1 MPDLSRRGKGRAAPV
16 CLGAGEQHQDWD
28 RAERSA
34 RHTRKVFA
42 VDKTEMAKVERYL
55 RQTFANHS
63 IRVVGRPKKSD
74 SAEVYIGEEF
84 VGVLFVDDEDGD
96 RSFNFTM
103 AILDTDLE
111 D

>member
-1 MPDLSRRGKGRAAPV
+1 
-16 CLGAGEQHQDWD
+16 
-28 RAERSA
+28 
-34 RHTRKVFA
+34 
-42 VDKTEMAKVERYL
+42 VDKAEMAKVQNSL
-55 RQTFANHS
+55 RQTFSNTS
-63 IRVVGRPKKSD
+63 LRVVGRPKKSD

-84 VGVLFVDDEDGD
+84 IGVLFVDDEDGD